1 MQYRDKKIVSI
12 QEDVDTGKV
21 VFNPPAWPAAAQV
34 QKVSPQRTGDAQN
47 FKGFYHSNIKSF
59 DKQAVDPFIKK
70 AGDYIKRNEGVKNK
84 LYKDSKGYWTIGIG
98 HLVTPQ
104 ELPYYRGKTLSE
116 NEIYSLFAKD
126 LQSKLSMVK
135 RDFPN
140 YDSYSDDLKIAIL
153 DGYFRGDLSGSPR
166 TRELINKGNFK
177 AAAQEYLNNAEYR
190 AALKSGSGVASRMQR
205 NAKVFA
211 NQI

>member
-1 MQYRDKKIVSI
+1 
-12 QEDVDTGKV
+12 
-21 VFNPPAWPAAAQV
+21 
-34 QKVSPQRTGDAQN
+34 
-47 FKGFYHSNIKSF
+47 
-59 DKQAVDPFIKK
+59 
-70 AGDYIKRNEGVKNK
+70 
-84 LYKDSKGYWTIGIG
+84 
-98 HLVTPQ
+98 
-104 ELPYYRGKTLSE
+104 LPYYRGKTLSE